1 MLMLLAQ
8 QPRYSGWIYRVGGH
22 NYQNI
27 KKFERPKLRIDHK
40 QIVEIDINVLY
51 LSILHGISGYPL
63 SKRDNLH
70 DFIGTDQAIIKAWIS
85 STIDHHCFHTIWSRT
100 TVEPWLKVK

>member
-8 QPRYSGWIYRVGGH
+8 QPRYGGWIYGVGGH

-40 QIVEIDINVLY
+40 QIVEIDINVFY

-63 SKRDNLH
+63 PKGGDLQLLITSYQCR
-70 DFIGTDQAIIKAWIS
+70 
-85 STIDHHCFHTIWSRT
+85 
-100 TVEPWLKVK
+100 